1 MKRWILL
8 LLALCWPAPAWA
20 HGSVP
25 GLQGIYWGM
34 LHPFTSGPQLLA
46 LFALALVIQ
55 QRLPDSEDVFHGF
68 WVSCLAGAGAAAL
81 TPWGLNVD
89 VPLTLLAI
97 VTGLLAASAV
107 RLPLLVLLLL
117 GISCG
122 LPSGYLSWPEPGAK
136 GDMMFTALGGIIGSV
151 LIVIVVAGIIEAI
164 WQAAKWTWLP
174 IAVRVAG
181 SWIAA
186 ISVLLGALLFR
197 PMA

>member
-1 MKRWILL
+1 MKRWLCL
-8 LLALCWPAPAWA
+8 FLALCWPAPAWA

-55 QRLPDSEDVFHGF
+55 QRLPESEDVFHGF

-81 TPWGLNVD
+81 TPWALNLD
-89 VPLTLLAI
+89 APLTFLAV

-107 RLPLLVLLLL
+107 RVPLFVLLLL
-117 GISCG
+117 GVSCG
-122 LPSGYLSWPEPGAK
+122 LPSGYLCWPEPSAK

-151 LIVIVVAGIIEAI
+151 LIIIAVAGIIEAV

-197 PMA
+197 QVT

>member
-1 MKRWILL
+1 MKRWLFV
-8 LLALCWPAPAWA
+8 LLALCWPVPAWA

-34 LHPFTSGPQLLA
+34 LHPFSSGPQLLA

-55 QRLPDSEDVFHGF
+55 QRLPDSEDAFHSF
-68 WVSCLAGAGAAAL
+68 WISCLAGAGAAAL
-81 TPWGLNVD
+81 SSWALNVD
-89 VPLTLLAI
+89 AILTVLAI
-97 VTGLLAASAV
+97 VTGVIAASAL
-107 RLPLLVLLLL
+107 RLPLVVLLLL
-117 GISCG
+117 GVICG

-151 LIVIVVAGIIEAI
+151 LIIIVVAGIIEAI
-164 WQAAKWTWLP
+164 WQVAKWTWLP

-197 PMA
+197 QVT

>member
-1 MKRWILL
+1 MKRSLL
-8 LLALCWPAPAWA
+8 LLMAICWPVPAWA

-25 GLQGIYWGM
+25 GLQGIYSGM

-55 QRLPDSEDVFHGF
+55 QRLPDSEDVFHSF
-68 WVSCLAGAGAAAL
+68 WVSCLAGAGLAAL
-81 TPWGLNVD
+81 TPWAFNPD
-89 VPLTLLAI
+89 VPLTVLAI

-107 RLPLLVLLLL
+107 RLPLLLLLLL

-122 LPSGYLSWPEPGAK
+122 LPSGYLCWPEPGAK

-151 LIVIVVAGIIEAI
+151 VIIILVAGGIEAT
-164 WQAAKWTWLP
+164 WQATKWSWLP
-174 IAVRVAG
+174 IAIRVAG

-186 ISVLLGALLFR
+186 ISLLLGALLFR
-197 PMA
+197 QMA